1 MSADDT
7 VVRVHH
13 AYVPARVLQK
23 LRTMTPASVK
33 VRILLIRSWT
43 ESLAPLRA
51 ELRAAG
57 FEAEIVRIDFEP
69 ALNAA
74 LARERFDAV
83 IFDPATGG
91 IPRSVVETRLR
102 EHRRAAPL
110 VVLGS
115 LSTIG
120 AELHR
125 ALAELRN

>member
-1 MSADDT
+1 MRANGT
-7 VVRVHH
+7 IVRVRHT
-13 AYVPARVLQK
+13 YVPARVLQK
-23 LRTMTPASVK
+23 LRTMPPASVK

-57 FEAEIVRIDFEP
+57 FEAELVRIDFEP

-83 IFDPATGG
+83 IFDPDIRG
-91 IPRSVVETRLR
+91 ITRSVVETRLR
-102 EHRRAAPL
+102 EHRRAAPV
-110 VVLGS
+110 VVLES